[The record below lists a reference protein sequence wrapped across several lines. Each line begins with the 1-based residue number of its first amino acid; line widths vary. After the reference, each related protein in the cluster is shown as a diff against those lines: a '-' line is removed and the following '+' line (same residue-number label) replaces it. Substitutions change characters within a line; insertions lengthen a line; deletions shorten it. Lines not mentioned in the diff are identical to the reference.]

1 MKILINIAL
10 QSLLSRKVTVFLT
23 IISLT
28 ISIVVFL
35 SIDTLRLGAK
45 KSFFGNVKSGDLILG
60 ARSGEVQLL
69 LYSLFQIGSPT
80 NNISWESYKE
90 ISKKPEIDW
99 IIPISLGD
107 SHKQFRVM
115 GTTQDYFENFSYRQ
129 DQKLQFESGTNF
141 KDTFDVVIGSDVAKI
156 LNYKIEDDIIIAHG
170 IASQSLHDEF
180 PFKIKGILQK
190 TGTSTDKLVLVS
202 LKALEAIHKDWKTGS
217 RLPSKIKNKEIE
229 IRNLD
234 LTPKEITAAVIKL
247 KSPITIFKIQREIN
261 DYQKEAL
268 QAIIPGIVL
277 TKLWQIV
284 SITENIMLSISSM
297 IIISSIL
304 GMVAILYSNLNS
316 RRKEMALLRIVGASP
331 KNIFMLMMFEAF
343 LISFFSI
350 LFAIIFVQIASIIF
364 FPLLDEQFGIFLEQK
379 IWSTRNFS
387 FLNLVLISSL
397 LVSIFPSI
405 EAFKKSINDGM

>member
-10 QSLLSRKVTVFLT
+10 HSLLNRKVTVLLT

-28 ISIVVFL
+28 VSIVLFL

-60 ARSGEVQLL
+60 SRSGEIQLL

-90 ISKKPEIDW
+90 ISKKPEVDW
-99 IIPISLGD
+99 IVPISLGD

-115 GTTQDYFENFSYRQ
+115 GTTIKYFEKFKYRK
-129 DQKLQFESGTNF
+129 DQKLQYKSGTYF
-141 KDTFDVVIGSDVAKI
+141 KNTFDVVIGSDVAKI
-156 LNYKIEDDIIIAHG
+156 LNYKLEDDIIIAHG
-170 IASQSLHDEF
+170 IASQSLHEEF
-180 PFKIKGILQK
+180 PFKVKGILKK
-190 TGTSTDKLVLVS
+190 TGTSVDRLVLVS
-202 LKALEAIHKDWKTGS
+202 LEALEAIHKDWKTGS
-217 RLPSKIKNKEIE
+217 KLPSKIKEKKIKVESQ
-229 IRNLD
+229 D

-247 KSPITIFKIQREIN
+247 KSPITIFKVQREIN
-261 DYQKEAL
+261 NYELEPL

-284 SITENIMLSISSM
+284 SITENIMLTISSM
-297 IIISSIL
+297 VIVSSII
-304 GMVAILYSNLNS
+304 GMTAILYSNLNS

-331 KNIFMLMMFEAF
+331 KNIFTLMMLEAF
-343 LISFFSI
+343 LISLFSI
-350 LFAIIFVQIASIIF
+350 LLSIILVQLASF
-364 FPLLDEQFGIFLEQK
+364 VFYPLLDRQFGIFLEQK
-379 IWSTRNFS
+379 LLTIREFY
-387 FLNLVLISSL
+387 FLILVLLSSL

-405 EAFKKSINDGM
+405 QAFKKSINDGI